1 MRKEGMHKHI
11 PARLLAKRKEYGR
24 QWSSSI
30 TLFVC
35 CLLSSN
41 ISARARER
49 EKKNVFFLVVVCV
62 LSTGDNAFFS
72 IIIIS
77 QTSIAQIGLNLTDLF
92 EELKYLH

>member
-1 MRKEGMHKHI
+1 MEQLYYAI
-11 PARLLAKRKEYGR
+11 
-24 QWSSSI
+24 
-30 TLFVC
+30 
-35 CLLSSN
+35 CLLSS
-41 ISARARER
+41 IIEYKRARALER
-49 EKKNVFFLVVVCV
+49 EKKNVFFLVVICV